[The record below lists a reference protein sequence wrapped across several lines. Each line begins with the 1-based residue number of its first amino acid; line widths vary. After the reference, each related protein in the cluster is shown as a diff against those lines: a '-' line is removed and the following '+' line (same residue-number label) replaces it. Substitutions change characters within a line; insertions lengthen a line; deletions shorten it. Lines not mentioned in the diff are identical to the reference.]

1 VEVVVVG
8 LAVVGLAAVGLAA
21 VEWKKELTQKKKDLR
36 SP

>member
-1 VEVVVVG
+1 VEVEEVVEVVVG
-8 LAVVGLAAVGLAA
+8 LAVVGLAA